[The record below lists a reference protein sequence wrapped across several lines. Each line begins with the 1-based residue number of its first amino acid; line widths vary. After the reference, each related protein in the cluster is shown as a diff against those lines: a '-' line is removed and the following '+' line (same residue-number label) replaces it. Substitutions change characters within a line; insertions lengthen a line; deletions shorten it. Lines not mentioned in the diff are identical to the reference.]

1 MSFNLNQGKKFAAA
15 LKESKPKLNEQDSN
29 VQDSTEENSNYI
41 KLKVYGYNSSSNYL
55 NDAILNG
62 KLWWRNSLAYID
74 NLKAT
79 SEIISWSG
87 FYVSC
92 FFTLYIKKINYQY
105 SIAFENF
112 IMIIIWEIYKVQDTL
127 KHHSKSLE
135 LLLKKSRLRYYK
147 IKDKELFEK
156 NSMLVQR
163 FEACD

>member
-92 FFTLYIKKINYQY
+92 FFTLYIKKNKL
-105 SIAFENF
+105 SI
-112 IMIIIWEIYKVQDTL
+112 
-127 KHHSKSLE
+127 
-135 LLLKKSRLRYYK
+135 
-147 IKDKELFEK
+147 
-156 NSMLVQR
+156 
-163 FEACD
+163 

>member
-1 MSFNLNQGKKFAAA
+1 MSFNPNQGKKFAAA

-41 KLKVYGYNSSSNYL
+41 KREKRKPYTFSLMPSARIKLTESAKEHGYNSSSNYL

-92 FFTLYIKKINYQY
+92 FFTLYIQKNKL
-105 SIAFENF
+105 SI
-112 IMIIIWEIYKVQDTL
+112 
-127 KHHSKSLE
+127 
-135 LLLKKSRLRYYK
+135 
-147 IKDKELFEK
+147 
-156 NSMLVQR
+156 
-163 FEACD
+163 